1 VDAKISGVSADIL
14 KSFTEDASVQIL
26 NGRYGPY
33 IKQGKN
39 NIAIPKGTSWENLV
53 WDDIKKMI
61 EESANKPKKAFV
73 RGKKK

>member
-1 VDAKISGVSADIL
+1 V
-14 KSFTEDASVQIL
+14 L

-39 NIAIPKGTSWENLV
+39 NVAIPKGTSWESLLWEDV
-53 WDDIKKMI
+53 KKLI
-61 EESANKPKKAFV
+61 EESSNKPKKAFV